1 MNAARMLVLDES
13 RPLVKKLAENYN
25 ITLAQPALVN
35 FEFALAFVKKGVTP
49 APAAIKLSEALQQ
62 VGYSGP
68 LITQLE
74 QISMYVVAFGESVEA
89 IEKPAASFSYNVDL
103 GLVTLAG
110 DISRP
115 LPVNTTML
123 ANL

>member
-1 MNAARMLVLDES
+1 MLDES
-13 RPLVKKLAENYN
+13 RPLVKKLAETYN

-68 LITQLE
+68 PITKLD
-74 QISMYVVAFGESVEA
+74 QINMYVVAIAVSVDEA
-89 IEKPAASFSYNVDL
+89 LVKEKPGASF
-103 GLVTLAG
+103 
-110 DISRP
+110 I
-115 LPVNTTML
+115 
-123 ANL
+123 